1 MHLLIKICDDQPENV
16 KKFLYRYYST
26 YSRKYQTDSGLDLVV
41 PNDHIISAHQ
51 SQSTCIPLGICC
63 AIVSD
68 HPHGYYMYPRSS
80 LAKTQLRL
88 SNSVGIID
96 FSYRGMLMAYVD
108 NIGESDQLI
117 KVQQPTDDIDQ
128 WQVIKL
134 FQLCS
139 PDLTPIS
146 FELTETLETTNRG
159 NNGFGSTGWKNLD
172 LTIH

>member
-1 MHLLIKICDDQPENV
+1 
-16 KKFLYRYYST
+16 
-26 YSRKYQTDSGLDLVV
+26 
-41 PNDHIISAHQ
+41 
-51 SQSTCIPLGICC
+51 
-63 AIVSD
+63 
-68 HPHGYYMYPRSS
+68 
-80 LAKTQLRL
+80 
-88 SNSVGIID
+88 
-96 FSYRGMLMAYVD
+96 MLMAYVD